1 MVDRPRPAYG
11 VREANVHEDHASEQ
25 YFFDP
30 PTVAHLADRLEG
42 YLKPCCLCAPLV
54 AAELERRGRDVLL
67 LERDLRF
74 ATLRGFRAWDLYR
87 PVPLRERPGAVLVD
101 PPFTKVSLSQL
112 FTALRV
118 VTGEPTV
125 PLFVCHLA
133 DRADD
138 VVGALAPFGLRAT
151 PFEPGYVSVR
161 PLPEHRVLLY
171 TNVPDRP

>member
-1 MVDRPRPAYG
+1 
-11 VREANVHEDHASEQ
+11 VHEDHASEQ

-30 PTVAHLADRLEG
+30 PTVAQLAVLLER
-42 YLKPCCLCAPLV
+42 YPRPCCLCAPKV
-54 AAELERRGRDVLL
+54 AAELEHRGRDVLL
-67 LERDLRF
+67 LERDARF
-74 ATLRGFRAWDLYR
+74 AWLRGFRTWDLYR
-87 PVPLRERPGAVLVD
+87 PAPLRERPDVFLVD

-118 VTGEPTV
+118 ATGGDFAR

-151 PFEPGYVSVR
+151 SFECGYVSVR
-161 PLPEHRVLLY
+161 PIPEHRVLLY
-171 TNVPDRP
+171 TNVVDPP